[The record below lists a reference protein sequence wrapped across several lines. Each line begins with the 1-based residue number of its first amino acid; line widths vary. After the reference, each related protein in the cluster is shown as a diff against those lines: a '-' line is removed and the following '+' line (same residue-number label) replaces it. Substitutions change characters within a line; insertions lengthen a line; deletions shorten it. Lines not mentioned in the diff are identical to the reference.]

1 MTTPGLLRSFSRRE
15 LWFYALIL
23 LLAVFTRFWL
33 LGERVMSHDESLHTQ
48 FAYNLYRDGNFQ
60 HTPLMHGPILFHA
73 TAFFYFL
80 FGDGD
85 FSARIYTSLLGVA
98 IVLMPALFRPW
109 LGRNGATLASLMLLI
124 SPVTLYYHR
133 YIRHDTPSI
142 FFALLLLYAAL
153 MYLDGPPRARRRQ
166 HWLLLLSL
174 AMIGNLGSKE
184 TAFIYIAIFGSFL
197 FLHWLVRLAQGR
209 WRLSGR
215 AVFDFLVLSLLLGAL
230 AALGLVV
237 LFAIT
242 PPEAALTAAAQAGW
256 WNAVEMRVLV
266 LGLALLIAVL
276 LATLLWPMVLVFRR
290 PRLRELLIIGA
301 LALLAC
307 GALLLVESVSHKAT
321 PYREQVSDPQVP
333 EEILPDATPAL
344 QQWPLALAWAVAAL
358 VLLLLLVGMR
368 RGWWRRLQRYPELDL
383 IVVIGSLILPW
394 AAPLL
399 IALTG
404 ARATDYSPEGITRAA
419 LALAPLAA
427 ISLGVGM
434 VWNWRRWIPCALL
447 FYALFAFF
455 FTTMFTNL
463 NGLATGLVGSLGYW
477 LEQQGVRRGS
487 QPQYYYVGLLLPVYE
502 FLPVLG
508 SALAM
513 TTGLGAFWRRRQR
526 QLRPASRPANVD
538 AAPPEAP
545 VPLRRPPFLWL
556 LAWWAVLA
564 LFGYTIAGEKMPWL
578 TTHLT
583 LPLILLSAWYFGR
596 VLNALDVGRL
606 RRGSWPAL
614 LLLPLLAITL
624 FQVLQPLWAGGG
636 VFAGLE
642 QAQLARSGR
651 WLGLLT
657 ISAFALTGL
666 YQFALRHG
674 WRHLRQLLAI
684 ASFAL
689 LALFTLRAAL
699 RASFVN
705 HDLATEYLVYAH
717 AAPGVRTVLERLE
730 ETSRRVADGRGMTLV
745 YDNLVS
751 WPYSWYFRDFANA
764 RYVGENPS
772 PESLRDAQ
780 AVVIGTGNLGAF
792 EPLLEDRYERF
803 DYIRMWWPMQD
814 YFGMTAARLANFLDF
829 TPANARS
836 AAMRQAVF
844 DIWWARDYGAYARE
858 TGRNFE
864 LANWPVADRMV
875 LFLRKDTAARIWD
888 LGSGG
893 GQVSNPLEDLPRNLC
908 LDNWQN
914 LTAHTI
920 LGGAG
925 DGPGQL
931 RRPIGL
937 AIGPEGQ
944 LAVSEEG
951 NNRVSL
957 FTREGD
963 FLGHLPADSAAGGLE
978 RPGGLRF
985 AADGHLYVADTW
997 NYRVQ
1002 VLSPTGAA
1010 EHGWGEPA
1018 LFGLGAGAQPPGGLW
1033 GPRDLALDGE
1043 GRVYVADTGNKRV
1056 RVYSAEGEWL
1066 LDVGEGGSD
1075 AGQLDEPSGL
1085 ALHPDGRLFIA
1096 EFWNRRI
1103 SVFERDGGF
1112 RQQFPLRGWYADEG
1126 NRPYLALDVERDL
1139 LYAGDPDS
1147 GRVLVMDLN
1156 GNCLGSFGEP
1166 GGDNPAGSR
1175 IGTVAGLAVDA
1186 RGEVWLA
1193 DAASGRILGFPGFPL
1208 NAGEEGDALEDA
1220 ADSR

>member
-1 MTTPGLLRSFSRRE
+1 MTRPGLLRGLSRRE
-15 LWFYALIL
+15 LWLYALIL
-23 LLAVFTRFWL
+23 FLAVFTRFWL

-80 FGDGD
+80 FGDSD
-85 FSARIYTSLLGVA
+85 FNARIYTSLLGVA

-109 LGRNGATLASLMLLI
+109 LGRNGALLASLMLLI

-142 FFALLLLYAAL
+142 FFALLLLYAVL
-153 MYLDGPPRARRRQ
+153 MYLNGPPQARRRQ

-197 FLHWLVRLAQGR
+197 FLYWLLRLAQSR
-209 WRLSGR
+209 WQLSGR
-215 AVFDFLVLSLLLGAL
+215 AAFDFLVLSLLLGGL
-230 AALGLVV
+230 AALGLVI
-237 LFAIT
+237 LFAVT
-242 PPEAALTAAAQAGW
+242 PPEGALAAAGQAGW
-256 WNAVEMRVLV
+256 WTAVEMRVLV
-266 LGLALLIAVL
+266 LGLVLLIGVL
-276 LATLLWPMVLVFRR
+276 LVCLLWPMFRVFRR
-290 PRLRELLIIGA
+290 PRLRDLLIIGA
-301 LALLAC
+301 VALLAC
-307 GALLLVESVSHKAT
+307 GALLLVESISHKAT
-321 PYREQVSDPQVP
+321 PFREQVSDPQVP
-333 EEILPDATPAL
+333 EEILPDAAPSI
-344 QQWPLALAWAVAAL
+344 QQLPLILAWVLAAL
-358 VLLLLLVGMR
+358 VLLLLLVGGR
-368 RGWWRRLQRYPELDL
+368 QGWWRRLQRYPELDL

-399 IALTG
+399 IVLTG

-427 ISLGVGM
+427 ISLGVGL

-455 FTTMFTNL
+455 FTTMFTNV

-502 FLPVLG
+502 FLPVAG

-513 TTGLGAFWRRRQR
+513 TTGLGVFWRRRHQ
-526 QLRPASRPANVD
+526 QLRL
-538 AAPPEAP
+538 APPEAGAGVLP
-545 VPLRRPPFLWL
+545 PAATAPMQRLPFLWL

-583 LPLILLSAWYFGR
+583 LPLIFLSAWHFGR
-596 VLNALDVGRL
+596 VPNGLDAGLL

-614 LLLPLLAITL
+614 LLLPLLAHTL

-651 WLGLLT
+651 WLGLLA
-657 ISAFALTGL
+657 INGIVLAGL
-666 YQFALRHG
+666 YQLGQRHG

-684 ASFAL
+684 AGFGL
-689 LALFTLRAAL
+689 LAVLTLRAAL

-730 ETSRRVADGRGMTLV
+730 ETSRRVADGKGLVLV

-751 WPYSWYFRDFANA
+751 WPYSWYFRDFVNA
-764 RYVGENPS
+764 RYVGENPT
-772 PESLRDAQ
+772 PETLQDAQ
-780 AVVIGTGNLGAF
+780 AVVVGSGNLGTF
-792 EPLLEDRYERF
+792 EPLLEDRFQRF

-844 DIWWARDYGAYARE
+844 DIWWARDYRAYARE

-864 LANWPVADRMV
+864 LAHWPVADRMV

-888 LGSGG
+888 RGSGG
-893 GQVSNPLEDLPRNLC
+893 GQVSNPLDDLPRNLC

-914 LTAHTI
+914 LSAHTI
-920 LGGAG
+920 FGSAG
-925 DGPGQL
+925 SQPGQL
-931 RRPIGL
+931 LRPVGL

-963 FLGHLPADSAAGGLE
+963 FLAHLPADTAAGGLE

-985 AADGHLYVADTW
+985 ADDGRLYVADTW

-1002 VLSPTGAA
+1002 VLSQAGAVDR
-1010 EHGWGEPA
+1010 GWGEPA
-1018 LFGLGAGAQPPGGLW
+1018 LFGLGASAQPPGGLW
-1033 GPRDLALDGE
+1033 GPRDLALGAD

-1056 RVYSAEGEWL
+1056 RVYSAEGGWT
-1066 LDVGEGGSD
+1066 LDIGEGGSD

-1103 SVFERDGGF
+1103 SVFESDGTF

-1126 NRPYLALDVERDL
+1126 NRPYLALDVDRDL

-1147 GRVLVMDLN
+1147 ARVLVMDLN

-1166 GGDNPAGSR
+1166 GGDNPTGSR

-1186 RGEVWLA
+1186 RGDIWLA
-1193 DAASGRILGFPGFPL
+1193 DPASGRVLGYPAFPL
-1208 NAGEEGDALEDA
+1208 VAGVEREALQGA
-1220 ADSR
+1220 AVSG

>member
-1 MTTPGLLRSFSRRE
+1 MTMPGLLRGFSRRE
-15 LWFYALIL
+15 LWLYALIL

-48 FAYNLYRDGNFQ
+48 FAYNLFRDGNFQ
-60 HTPLMHGPILFHA
+60 PTPLMHGPILFHA

-80 FGDGD
+80 FGDSD
-85 FSARIYTSLLGVA
+85 FSARIYTSLLGVM

-109 LGRNGATLASLMLLI
+109 LGRNGSLLASLILLI

-142 FFALLLLYAAL
+142 FFALLLIYAVL
-153 MYLDGPPRARRRQ
+153 MYLNGPPGARRRQ
-166 HWLLLLSL
+166 RWLLLLSL
-174 AMIGNLGSKE
+174 ALIGNLGSKE
-184 TAFIYIAIFGSFL
+184 TAFIYIAILGSFL
-197 FLHWLVRLAQGR
+197 FLYWLVRLAQGR
-209 WRLSGR
+209 WQLPGPV
-215 AVFDFLVLSLLLGAL
+215 VFNFLILSLLLGGL

-237 LFAIT
+237 LFTISA
-242 PPEAALTAAAQAGW
+242 PEAALAAAAQAGW
-256 WNAVEMRVLV
+256 WNAVEMRVL
-266 LGLALLIAVL
+266 LPGLALLIGVL
-276 LATLLWPMVLVFRR
+276 LAVLLWPMSRVFK
-290 PRLRELLIIGA
+290 RLRLRDLAVIAA

-321 PYREQVSDPQVP
+321 PFREQVSDPQVP
-333 EEILPDATPAL
+333 EEILPEAVSAVGQL
-344 QQWPLALAWAVAAL
+344 PLIIAWILAA
-358 VLLLLLVGMR
+358 LLLLVLLVGQR
-368 RGWWRRLQRYPELDL
+368 RDWWRRLQRYPELDL

-427 ISLGVGM
+427 ISLGLGL

-447 FYALFAFF
+447 FYAVFAFF

-502 FLPVLG
+502 FLPMLG

-513 TTGLGAFWRRRQR
+513 TTGLGLFWRRRQQ
-526 QLRPASRPANVD
+526 QLRSSAPAAEADTGPAP
-538 AAPPEAP
+538 APL
-545 VPLRRPPFLWL
+545 PLQRLPFLLL

-583 LPLILLSAWYFGR
+583 LPLIFLSAWYFGR
-596 VLNALDVGRL
+596 ILNALDAGPL

-614 LLLPLLAITL
+614 LLLPLLALTL
-624 FQVLQPLWAGGG
+624 FQVLQPLWAGGM
-636 VFAGLE
+636 VFSGLE
-642 QAQLARSGR
+642 QEQLARSGR
-651 WLGLLT
+651 WLGLLA
-657 ISAFALTGL
+657 ISGIVLAGL
-666 YQFALRHG
+666 YQLGQRHG
-674 WRHLRQLLAI
+674 WRHLRHLLAI
-684 ASFAL
+684 VCLGL
-689 LALFTLRAAL
+689 LALLTGRAAL

-705 HDLATEYLVYAH
+705 HDLASEYLVYAH
-717 AAPGVRTVLERLE
+717 AAPGVKTVLDQLE
-730 ETSRRVADGRGMTLV
+730 ETSRRVADGKGMVLV

-751 WPYSWYFRDFANA
+751 WPYSWYFRDFSNA
-764 RYVGENPS
+764 RYVGENPT
-772 PESLRDAQ
+772 PETLQDAQ
-780 AVVIGTGNLGAF
+780 AVVLGTGNLGTF
-792 EPLLEDRYERF
+792 EPLLEDRFHRF

-814 YFGMTAARLANFLDF
+814 YFGMTPARLANFLDF
-829 TPANARS
+829 SPSNTGS

-844 DIWWARDYGAYARE
+844 DIWWARDYRAYARE

-864 LANWPVADRMV
+864 LAHWPVADRMV
-875 LFLRKDTAARIWD
+875 LFVRKDTAARIWD

-893 GQVSNPLEDLPRNLC
+893 GQVGNPLDELPRNLC

-914 LTAHTI
+914 LSAHTI
-920 LGGAG
+920 FGSAGSGAG
-925 DGPGQL
+925 QL
-931 RRPIGL
+931 LRPVGL
-937 AIGPEGQ
+937 AINADGL

-957 FTREGD
+957 FTREGE
-963 FLGHLPADSAAGGLE
+963 FRGQLPVDLAAGGLE

-985 AADGHLYVADTW
+985 AGDGRLYVADTW

-1002 VLSPTGAA
+1002 VLSQAGALD
-1010 EHGWGEPA
+1010 HFWGEPA
-1018 LFGLGAGAQPPGGLW
+1018 LFGLGASALPPGGFW
-1033 GPRDLALDGE
+1033 GPRDLALDAD

-1056 RVYSAEGEWL
+1056 RVYTAGGDWL
-1066 LDVGEGGSD
+1066 LDIGQGGSG

-1103 SVFERDGGF
+1103 SVFQSDGAYVKH
-1112 RQQFPLRGWYADEG
+1112 FPVRGWYADEG
-1126 NRPYLALDVERDL
+1126 NRPYLALDANRDL
-1139 LYAGDPDS
+1139 LYVGDPDA
-1147 GRVLVMDLN
+1147 GRVLVMDGE

-1166 GGDNPAGSR
+1166 GGDNPTGSR
-1175 IGTVAGLAVDA
+1175 IGTVAGMVVDSQ
-1186 RGEVWLA
+1186 GDIWLA
-1193 DAASGRILGFPGFPL
+1193 DAASGRVLGFPAFPL
-1208 NAGEEGDALEDA
+1208 KAVADEEDLQEGAV
-1220 ADSR
+1220 SR